1 MDSLNQ
7 YRESIERT
15 LSRIAAIPG
24 LPTTVQDF
32 AVFDRRSDH
41 YLLVSEGWDETG
53 HVDEIIVHIAIR
65 NGLVWILE
73 DGIEYGVARELEA
86 AGIPKEKIVL
96 GFQPPSIRPDT
107 GYAAA

>member
-7 YRESIERT
+7 YREIIEQT

-24 LPTTVQDF
+24 LPETVRDF
-32 AVFDRRSDH
+32 TVFDRKSDN
-41 YLLVSEGWDETG
+41 YLLVSEGWDDTG

-65 NGLVWILE
+65 DGLIWILE
-73 DGIEYGVARELEA
+73 DGIEYGVTPELEA
-86 AGIPKEKIVL
+86 AGILKERIVL